1 MLTAS
6 IAATILFTI
15 FLSSLAEAFTSPII
29 PHTNYG
35 LLVRHPS
42 TTTTIST
49 RTRII
54 APPKPTHQ
62 SSSSS
67 STSLNFGSDGGIL
80 GVGAPE
86 VAVTLLVGYFV
97 LGPSDLYKLVK
108 EIGKLI
114 QNFRTLGAEAAK
126 TFEGTMDDQL
136 DLKELRKAQSE
147 LNEAFSFRRSINT
160 DEGMG
165 AFEMENS
172 FSENTATAAAT
183 TTAAAVASDNVAT
196 ASDGSTVAIEE
207 GVQVKKKRR
216 LVRRKKKKVVE
227 EDEEGEE
234 LSEEFN
240 VPSEEDKYP
249 DLDMLDVPNLTEEER
264 YPDLDM
270 LDVPNLTEEERLRA
284 ERLERLSGSSDDEI
298 SSEPDWF
305 NASKE
310 DIASEVLSQNG
321 EQQQEDAAMSSY
333 AKQRFQSQ
341 LSAEDWNKQ
350 IMEKEDELGPC
361 KLSSYNVCY
370 LNSHLKCFNTH
381 SQTHTRNMQIMQTC
395 SIHGN
400 ATISHPRRR
409 EECSR

>member
-1 MLTAS
+1 M
-6 IAATILFTI
+6 
-15 FLSSLAEAFTSPII
+15 
-29 PHTNYG
+29 
-35 LLVRHPS
+35 
-42 TTTTIST
+42 
-49 RTRII
+49 
-54 APPKPTHQ
+54 
-62 SSSSS
+62 
-67 STSLNFGSDGGIL
+67 
-80 GVGAPE
+80 
-86 VAVTLLVGYFV
+86 TLLVGYFV

-165 AFEMENS
+165 AFDENS
-172 FSENTATAAAT
+172 FSENTATAAAA
-183 TTAAAVASDNVAT
+183 TTAAVVASDNVAT

-264 YPDLDM
+264 
-270 LDVPNLTEEERLRA
+270 LRA
-284 ERLERLSGSSDDEI
+284 ERLERLSGSSDDES